1 MENRNLIIS
10 PDTGNRSFFS
20 NYKEQ
25 AAAAARE
32 ISSGP
37 AVRSVAVIALSFLLT
52 STGWLSWEYHLMDQI
67 PAGMSDM
74 CTMVIGYLLQAAGIA
89 AFAFICRRDP
99 GRISAVFSAALVL
112 HMVCMV
118 PAVISPFT
126 AGTLIFG
133 FLMNYTCGIIAGY
146 YLTDLTQSVPGD
158 HRASVFGLGYG
169 LSILMSWL
177 FSRIGGGAIYY
188 SEKVLLI
195 CLILTAAVFAV
206 VSADGGKKPDTE
218 HLPEAETLRGAETIP
233 ETNTAGRQARAGRS
247 RSKYANRSFLL
258 LAGAL
263 VLLFSLVNGSG
274 FAFPA
279 ADLGQSV
286 NVELSRLFYAIGL
299 ILAGI
304 VTDTDRKHGAICA
317 LTALIIPFIILAL
330 RGGSFSVVLFWALS
344 YFAFGFYAVYR
355 VILFSDIAKES
366 GMLFLSGM
374 GLMTGRVGDAIGEGI
389 CLLLGNRL
397 AAIVFLTTVMF
408 CAAVA
413 VFFRL
418 YQVLYIPQGMREL
431 TEKEKFSR
439 FVAEHDLSPR
449 EQDVMRL
456 ILENKTVSE
465 IADTLSISENT
476 VKYHIRNI
484 LQKTGFHSR
493 KELSSHYAER

>member
-1 MENRNLIIS
+1 MENKNLIIS

-99 GRISAVFSAALVL
+99 RRISAAFSAALVL

-177 FSRIGGGAIYY
+177 LSRIGGGAIYY

-206 VSADGGKKPDTE
+206 VSADGGKRSDAE
-218 HLPEAETLRGAETIP
+218 NLSEAEPMP
-233 ETNTAGRQARAGRS
+233 EINTDSRQARAGRS

-304 VTDTDRKHGAICA
+304 VTDTDRKQGAICA

-397 AAIVFLTTVMF
+397 VAIVFLTTVMF

-431 TEKEKFSR
+431 TEKERFSR